1 MSSAATTVRRSRRVD
16 LPIFEALTILGLIG
30 IAWIHLLDLGDKMEE
45 TPYLGVAY
53 IGLIAGC
60 IAAAV
65 LLARGDRRGFLLA
78 GGLAGATFIGY
89 CLSRTT
95 GRPAP
100 PAAAA
105 PRGGGR
111 PGPPA
116 PAAPA
121 GRGGGGGAAPAPAPR
136 GDRPPPPP
144 PADPQAAGP
153 AAAGGYAT
161 TPLSGPA
168 RVSSAA
174 GG

>member
-53 IGLIAGC
+53 IGLLAGC
-60 IAAAV
+60 IAAVV

-95 GRPAP
+95 GL
-100 PAAAA
+100 PAATDDIGNWTETLGIWSLIAE
-105 PRGGGR
+105 
-111 PGPPA
+111 
-116 PAAPA
+116 
-121 GRGGGGGAAPAPAPR
+121 GAVVALS
-136 GDRPPPPP
+136 
-144 PADPQAAGP
+144 
-153 AAAGGYAT
+153 AT
-161 TPLSGPA
+161 ALSRRFRA
-168 RVSSAA
+168 SRA
-174 GG
+174 

>member
-53 IGLIAGC
+53 IGLLAGC
-60 IAAAV
+60 IAAVV

-95 GRPAP
+95 GL
-100 PAAAA
+100 PAATDDIGNWTETLGIWSLIAEGA
-105 PRGGGR
+105 VVALSATALSRR
-111 PGPPA
+111 FR
-116 PAAPA
+116 A
-121 GRGGGGGAAPAPAPR
+121 GRA
-136 GDRPPPPP
+136 
-144 PADPQAAGP
+144 
-153 AAAGGYAT
+153 
-161 TPLSGPA
+161 
-168 RVSSAA
+168 
-174 GG
+174 

>member
-53 IGLIAGC
+53 IGLLAGC
-60 IAAAV
+60 IAAVV

-95 GRPAP
+95 GL
-100 PAAAA
+100 PAATDDIGNWTETLGIWSLIAE
-105 PRGGGR
+105 
-111 PGPPA
+111 
-116 PAAPA
+116 
-121 GRGGGGGAAPAPAPR
+121 GAVVA
-136 GDRPPPPP
+136 
-144 PADPQAAGP
+144 
-153 AAAGGYAT
+153 
-161 TPLSGPA
+161 LSSTA
-168 RVSSAA
+168 LSRRFRASRA
-174 GG
+174 